1 MNIKSFARK
10 YVDDLKYLLDK
21 IDENVINEIVFAIE
35 STLEKKSRIYIL
47 GNGGS
52 SATASHMVNDL
63 GAGLRRR
70 EIMNFDITS
79 LGDNSPVV
87 TAIAN
92 DIGYENIFYM
102 QLKGLISKDDVIIA
116 ISCSGDSPNVVKAVD
131 YAKKMGCTI
140 IGITGFEGGYLKE
153 RADIQFHIDAP
164 KGEYGLVED
173 IHMILDHII
182 YSYYIHRS
190 AHA

>member
-1 MNIKSFARK
+1 MNAKEFTPLYIEK
-10 YVDDLKYLLDK
+10 LKLLLDSVDAS
-21 IDENVINEIVFAIE
+21 IIQDIIE
-35 STLEKKSRIYIL
+35 SLELTVKKKSRVYIL

-70 EIMNFDITS
+70 EIMNFDVTS

-92 DIGYENIFYM
+92 DIGYENVFYM
-102 QLKGLISKDDVIIA
+102 QMNGLVSKDDLVIA
-116 ISCSGDSPNVVKAVD
+116 ISCSGDSPNIVKAVG
-131 YAKKMGCTI
+131 YAKEIGCKVV
-140 IGITGFEGGYLKE
+140 GITGFEGGYLKE
-153 RADIQFHIDAP
+153 VADIKFHVDAP

-173 IHMILDHII
+173 VHMILDHII
-182 YSYYIHRS
+182 YSYYINRGS
-190 AHA
+190 NA

>member
-1 MNIKSFARK
+1 LNSLEFTKK
-10 YVDDLKYLLDK
+10 YIQELTDLLAK
-21 IDENVINEIVFAIE
+21 INPDEINQIIQALEK
-35 STLEKKSRIYIL
+35 TLETKSRIYIL

-63 GAGLRRR
+63 GPGLRRR
-70 EIMNFDITS
+70 EIINFDVVS

-102 QLKGLISKDDVIIA
+102 QMKGHIKPDDVIIA
-116 ISCSGDSPNVVKAVD
+116 ISCSGNSPNITKAVT
-131 YAKKMGCTI
+131 YAKEIGSTI
-140 IGITGFEGGYLKE
+140 IGVTGFDGGELKKLS
-153 RADIQFHIDAP
+153 DINFHVDAP

-173 IHMILDHII
+173 VHMILDHII
-182 YSYYIHRS
+182 YSYYIQKG
-190 AHA
+190 A